1 MIEPTPSSMTIA
13 VLDSGINADRLPPGT
28 VVLPGLNLSGE
39 GGEEDTV
46 DRSGHGTAIAATIV
60 GIAPAARILPVKLM
74 DRRGAL
80 RDKSRIEDAFAWI
93 LANAE
98 QFGIGTVCAAF
109 ADSSHRVS
117 DEALRGTNPQRYIAA
132 LRASGILTVT
142 AAGNWYPEHRG
153 RSPHGMAWPA
163 IIRETVS
170 VGALAET
177 EEGAGLARASQR
189 LHASLN
195 TGCSTAFFALPGEPG
210 MTSGAAAVVAGCF
223 AALRQAYPQEA
234 GERLLERL
242 RAGCRELVDE
252 NGLAWPVIDPGALA
266 LG

>member
-1 MIEPTPSSMTIA
+1 MIESSPSSNTIA
-13 VLDSGINADRLPPGT
+13 VIDSGLNAEQLPPGT

-39 GGEEDTV
+39 GGEADTADHV
-46 DRSGHGTAIAATIV
+46 GHGTAVAATIA
-60 GIAPAARILPVKLM
+60 GIAPAARILPVKLK

-80 RDKSRIEDAFAWI
+80 RDKARIEDAFAWI
-93 LANAE
+93 LANADR
-98 QFGIGTVCAAF
+98 FGIGAVCAAF

-117 DEALRGTNPQRYIAA
+117 DEALRGTNLQRHIAA

-142 AAGNWYPEHRG
+142 AAGNWYPEHRS

-177 EEGAGLARASQR
+177 EEGAGLAGASQR

-223 AALRQAYPQEA
+223 AALRHAYPQET
-234 GERLLERL
+234 GDRLLERL
-242 RAGCRELVDE
+242 RAGCTELLDE
-252 NGLAWPVIDPGALA
+252 NGLAWPVINPAAFA